1 MKKIHTFWKKA
12 VSMMML
18 LSISFLGFAQLNLNG
33 GFETWTN
40 NLPDGWR
47 GTKTNVG
54 DTNIH
59 QNSSAYQGN
68 YACRLVNTGGS
79 HKRFSTQPIAVDS
92 NVQYLITYY
101 VKGHG
106 DIRTGLYD
114 GRSSGGGL
122 SAYNA
127 YHSINATT
135 YQCYTDTV
143 KAMHTLT
150 SGEFL
155 FSLKSTVAADGHLV
169 IDNVTITAVSS
180 AVTEV
185 AAPVITVTGQAISGT
200 YYGPATV
207 SMNTTTDSAAIYYTL
222 DGSVPSD
229 TSTLY
234 TAPFTLSANATVK
247 AIGIKS
253 GLASSSVTTKSLVFS
268 NDTILFF
275 QDFEADTIGSMTTYS
290 VNDSLQ
296 LWNVASYS
304 GNHYAYANGFN
315 KGVNEDWLIT
325 PQITPQSANGGVSL
339 SFRSATRYNGPA
351 VQLKY
356 STNYSGT
363 GNPSAATWTDLTA
376 SATWS
381 TGNFTWTPS
390 GAVNINA
397 TAPLHIAFVYTCDS
411 SNAAAWEIDDIAVVS
426 GISDVVANPVITPAA
441 GFYYDTVN
449 VSISC
454 TTQDAAIYYTLD
466 GTEPDSTSTRYT
478 APFALTANATVKAI
492 AYKTGS
498 FTSDVTE
505 AAYTFPVAVADI
517 AAFKAANTATNS
529 TVYKITG
536 DVTFVFSNGKNFYI
550 QDATGGLLVY
560 DQSSLLDGT
569 YTEGDIISGGVY
581 GTYTLYRGL
590 TEMVPTRNLAAASG
604 NTGAVTPVM
613 ADIASVKNMYA
624 QYESRLVTL
633 TDVTFTDTASYSTA
647 SATNINI
654 VQGQDTMQ
662 CRNQFKTLEM
672 DINAGFEA
680 NVTGFVLRYNNN
692 FQIAPRANSDIE
704 EIITVLDTVAE
715 PVITVNPLTNDM
727 YSVAISC
734 ETEGATIYY
743 TTDGTEP
750 TTESTVYTDLVT
762 VASGITVKAMAAKE
776 GMVNSTVATSRPTG
790 IEDMAAE
797 QIRLFPNPTT
807 GILTVN
813 CGNMQ
818 VERIDV
824 YSVAGQ
830 LIRTAES
837 NACLNTI
844 DLTDAPAGI
853 YFVRITGN
861 NTAIV
866 KKISKR

>member
-1 MKKIHTFWKKA
+1 MKKNHTFWKNA
-12 VSMMML
+12 VSLIL
-18 LSISFLGFAQLNLNG
+18 LLNISLWGFAQINING

-40 NLPDGWR
+40 NLPDGWN
-47 GTKTNVG
+47 GVKTNVG
-54 DTNIH
+54 ISNIQQDT
-59 QNSSAYQGN
+59 SAYQGN
-68 YACRLVNTGGS
+68 YACRLVCTGTN
-79 HKRFSTQPIAVDS
+79 HKRFTSQSFAVDS
-92 NVQYLITYY
+92 GDIFLFTFY

-106 DIRTGLYD
+106 DIRTAVYD
-114 GRSSGGGL
+114 GRSSNNGY
-122 SAYNA
+122 SAYNS
-127 YHSINATT
+127 YHSINSTT
-135 YQCYTDTV
+135 YQCITDSIKIT
-143 KAMHTLT
+143 HTTT
-150 SGEFL
+150 SAEL
-155 FSLKSTVAADGHLV
+155 IFSLKKTVAADGHLV
-169 IDNVTITAVSS
+169 VDNVTLVPVSS
-180 AVTEV
+180 TVTEV
-185 AAPVITVTGQAISGT
+185 ADPVITVTGQAISGT

-207 SMNTTTDSAAIYYTL
+207 SMSTSTDSAAIYYTL
-222 DGSVPSD
+222 DGSTPSD
-229 TSTLY
+229 SSTLY
-234 TAPFTLSANATVK
+234 TAPFTLTANATVK

-253 GLASSSVTTKSLVFS
+253 GLNNSDVTTKSLVFS
-268 NDTILFF
+268 SDTILFF
-275 QDFEADTIGSMTTYS
+275 QDFEADTIGTMTTYS

-304 GNHYAYANGFN
+304 GNHYAYANGYG
-315 KGVNEDWLIT
+315 KGANEDWLIT

-363 GNPSAATWTDLTA
+363 GNPAAATWTDITA
-376 SATWS
+376 GATWS
-381 TGNFTWTPS
+381 TGDFTWTPS
-390 GAVNINA
+390 GAVNVNA
-397 TAPLHIAFVYTCDS
+397 TTPLYIAFVYTCDS
-411 SNAAAWEIDDIAVVS
+411 SSAAAWEIDDIAVVS

-466 GTEPDSTSTRYT
+466 GTQPDSTSTHYT

-498 FTSDVTE
+498 FASDVTE

-517 AAFKAANTATNS
+517 AAFKSANTETNT

-536 DVTFVFSNGKNFYI
+536 DVTFVFRNGKNLYI

-560 DQSSLLDGT
+560 DQSNILDGT
-569 YTEGDIISGGVY
+569 YTEGDVISGGIY
-581 GTYTLYRGL
+581 GTYTLFRGL
-590 TEMVPTRNLAAASG
+590 TELVPTRNLAAASG
-604 NTGAVTPVM
+604 NTGTVTPVM

-633 TDVTFTDTASYSTA
+633 TDVTFTDTASYTTA

-654 VQGQDTMQ
+654 AQGQDTMQ

-680 NVTGFVLRYNNN
+680 NVTGFVLRNNNN

-704 EIITVLDTVAE
+704 EVITILDTVAE
-715 PVITVNPLTNDM
+715 PVITVSPLTNDM
-727 YSVAISC
+727 YSVAITC
-734 ETEGATIYY
+734 ETEGATIHY
-743 TTDGTEP
+743 TIDGTEP
-750 TTESTVYTDLVT
+750 TTASTVYTDLVM
-762 VASGITVKAMAAKE
+762 VGSGVTVKAIAAKE
-776 GMVNSTVATSRPTG
+776 GMVNSTVATTRPTG
-790 IEDMAAE
+790 VETIAAE
-797 QIRLFPNPTT
+797 QVRLFPNPTT
-807 GILTVN
+807 GIVTVN

-824 YSVAGQ
+824 YTVAGQ
-830 LIRTAES
+830 LVRTAES
-837 NACLNTI
+837 NARMNTI
-844 DLTDAPAGI
+844 DLTGAPAGI

-861 NTAIV
+861 DTTIV

>member
-1 MKKIHTFWKKA
+1 
-12 VSMMML
+12 MML
-18 LSISFLGFAQLNLNG
+18 LSISLGGFAQLNTNG
-33 GFETWTN
+33 GFEIWTN
-40 NLPDGWR
+40 NLPDGWN
-47 GTKTNVG
+47 GSKSNVG
-54 DTNIH
+54 VSNIH
-59 QNSSAYQGN
+59 QDTSAYQGN
-68 YACRLVNTGGS
+68 YACRLVNTGTS

-92 NVQYLITYY
+92 SVQYLITYY

-106 DIRTGLYD
+106 DIRTALYD
-114 GRSSGGGL
+114 GRSGGGY

-127 YHSINATT
+127 YHSINSTA
-135 YQCYTDTV
+135 YQYFTDTV
-143 KAMHTLT
+143 TAVKTATA
-150 SGEFL
+150 GEFL
-155 FSLKSTVAADGHLV
+155 FSLRSTVAADGHLV
-169 IDNVTITAVSS
+169 IDNVTITAVPST
-180 AVTEV
+180 VTEV
-185 AAPVITVTGQAISGT
+185 AAPVITVTGRAIGGI

-207 SMNTTTDSAAIYYTL
+207 SISTSTDSAAVYYTL

-229 TSTLY
+229 SATLY
-234 TAPFTLSANATVK
+234 TAPFTLSANTTVK
-247 AIGIKS
+247 AIGVKS
-253 GLASSSVTTKSLVFS
+253 GLSSSSVTTKSLVFS

-275 QDFEADTIGSMTTYS
+275 QDFEADTLGTMTTYS

-296 LWNVASYS
+296 LWNVASYG
-304 GNHYAYANGFN
+304 GNHYAYANGYN
-315 KGVNEDWLIT
+315 KGANEDWLIT
-325 PQITPQSANGGVSL
+325 PQITPQSANGGVTL
-339 SFRSATRYNGPA
+339 TFRSATRYNGPA

-363 GNPSAATWTDLTA
+363 GAPAAATWTDLTA
-376 SATWS
+376 SAAWS

-397 TAPLHIAFVYTCDS
+397 TAPLYIAFVYTCDS
-411 SNAAAWEIDDIAVVS
+411 TAAAWEIDDIAVVS

-441 GFYYDTVN
+441 GFYYDSVN

-454 TTQDAAIYYTLD
+454 TTQDAVIYYTLD
-466 GTEPDSTSTRYT
+466 GTQPDSTGTRYT

-492 AYKTGS
+492 ACKTGS
-498 FTSDVTE
+498 FASDVTE

-517 AAFKAANTATNS
+517 AAFKAANTETNT

-536 DVTFVFSNGKNFYI
+536 DVTFVFRNGKNFYI

-560 DQSSLLDGT
+560 DQSNLLDGT
-569 YTEGDIISGGVY
+569 YTEGDVISGGVH
-581 GTYTLYRGL
+581 GTFTLFRGL
-590 TEMVPTRNLAAASG
+590 TELVPTRNLAAASG
-604 NTGAVTPVM
+604 NTGTVTPVM
-613 ADIASVKNMYA
+613 ADIASVKSMYP

-633 TDVTFTDTASYSTA
+633 TDVTFTDTASYTTA

-654 VQGQDTMQ
+654 AQGQDTLQ

-692 FQIAPRANSDIE
+692 FQIAPRANSDIV

-715 PVITVNPLTNDM
+715 PVITINPLTNDM

-734 ETEGATIYY
+734 ETEGATIHY

-750 TTESTVYTDLVT
+750 TTESTVYTELVM
-762 VASGITVKAMAAKE
+762 VGSGITVKAMAVKE
-776 GMVNSTVATSRPTG
+776 GMVNSTVAATRPTG
-790 IEDMAAE
+790 IADFAAE
-797 QIRLFPNPTT
+797 QVRLFPNPTT
-807 GILTVN
+807 GIVTVN

-818 VERIDV
+818 VEHIDV
-824 YSVAGQ
+824 YTVAGQ
-830 LIRTAES
+830 LVHTAKC
-837 NACLNTI
+837 NANLNTI

-861 NTAIV
+861 NTTIV
-866 KKISKR
+866 QKISKR